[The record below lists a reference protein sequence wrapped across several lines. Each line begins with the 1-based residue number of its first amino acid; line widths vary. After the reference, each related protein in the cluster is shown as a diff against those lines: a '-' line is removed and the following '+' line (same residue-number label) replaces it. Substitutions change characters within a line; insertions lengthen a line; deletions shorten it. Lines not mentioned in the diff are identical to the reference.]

1 MKHVWKQRLVS
12 LAIMLAIGVLLLS
25 ACAAAAQRPPS
36 EKSFFEGG
44 AIYPA
49 PPAATEAPALSAPSY
64 EMSGDLAQGGALP
77 AQERLVIKDV
87 NLTLIVPD
95 PSISMNN
102 ITDLAEELGGF
113 VVTANM
119 YKQKLSNGV
128 EVPRASITIRV
139 PSAKLNQALDKIRAE
154 SAQAPENETISSQD
168 VTNEYVDLQSRLKNL
183 EAAEKELTRIMEDAH
198 RTEDVLSVYSQ
209 LVSIREQIEVIKGQ
223 IKYYEQSAAMSAVA
237 VELIAD
243 KAIQPIEIGGWK
255 PAGVVK
261 DAIEALIRAMQGLV
275 NVLIWIVLYILPIL
289 LVLVLIFVVPPV
301 LIIRAWLKRRKARKQ
316 AEQPDKP
323 AP

>member
-12 LAIMLAIGVLLLS
+12 LAIMLAIGILLLS

-36 EKSFFEGG
+36 EKSL
-44 AIYPA
+44 YPA

-64 EMSGDLAQGGALP
+64 EMSGDLEPGGALP

-301 LIIRAWLKRRKARKQ
+301 LIILAWLRRRKARKQ

-323 AP
+323 AS

>member
-12 LAIMLAIGVLLLS
+12 LAIMLAIGIMLLS
-25 ACAAAAQRPPS
+25 ACAPPAQRPPS
-36 EKSFFEGG
+36 EKSL
-44 AIYPA
+44 YPA

-64 EMSGDLAQGGALP
+64 EMSGDFAQGGALP
-77 AQERLVIKDV
+77 AQERLVIKNV

-183 EAAEKELTRIMEDAH
+183 EAAEKELARIMEDAH

-301 LIIRAWLKRRKARKQ
+301 IIIRAWLKRRKARKP
-316 AEQPDKP
+316 AEQSDKP

>member
-1 MKHVWKQRLVS
+1 
-12 LAIMLAIGVLLLS
+12 
-25 ACAAAAQRPPS
+25 
-36 EKSFFEGG
+36 
-44 AIYPA
+44 
-49 PPAATEAPALSAPSY
+49 
-64 EMSGDLAQGGALP
+64 MSGDLEPGGALP

-301 LIIRAWLKRRKARKQ
+301 LIILAWLRRRKARKQ

-323 AP
+323 AS